1 MFILSAVAY
10 MIRAYHRYSTFCRF
24 VRRVHS
30 YFRVRP
36 ICRRG
41 KIRALNVLFYTRC
54 AARKNHVGTFATLHS
69 ERPLRLACLHSVC
82 SLFARGAAARFIYS
96 LCAFFVSLSLSL
108 FILFCSFFVISY
120 LSFFPTLPFLLTF
133 FLFHIYIINIYIYHF
148 ICVRTRARTCSGE
161 NKAQKRAARKP
172 PFIITQNT
180 FKCKTHF
187 YLFSIRLQRWES
199 KRAVSSLR
207 QFRRL

>member
-1 MFILSAVAY
+1 
-10 MIRAYHRYSTFCRF
+10 MIRAYHRYKY
-24 VRRVHS
+24 VL
-30 YFRVRP
+30 P
-36 ICRRG
+36 LCRRG

-96 LCAFFVSLSLSL
+96 LCAFFVSLSLSI

-120 LSFFPTLPFLLTF
+120 LSFLPYLSFSFDVFPISY
-133 FLFHIYIINIYIYHF
+133 IYIIINIYIYHF
-148 ICVRTRARTCSGE
+148 ICVCVRARTRTCSGQ
-161 NKAQKRAARKP
+161 NKAQKRAAKKP

-180 FKCKTHF
+180 FNCKTHF
-187 YLFSIRLQRWES
+187 YLFSIRLPLLESRRAAFSPHLFQR
-199 KRAVSSLR
+199 L
-207 QFRRL
+207 